1 MKFLIHVTCG
11 PENPTKAALGVLIA
25 RTAADEGHEVTL
37 FLVGDAV
44 VLVRPAVMVNLVGLG
59 TGALDEHFAGL
70 VAAGGRILVS
80 VLSAKAR
87 GLLDPAEAGVPVDFA
102 LPPELV
108 RCTAEADR
116 VLCY

>member
-1 MKFLIHVTCG
+1 MKFLVHVTCG
-11 PENPTKAALGVLIA
+11 TENPTKAALGALIA

-37 FLVGDAV
+37 FLAGDAV
-44 VLVRPAVMVNLVGLG
+44 VLVRPAVMANLSGLG
-59 TGALDEHFAGL
+59 TGSLKEHLEGL

-80 VLSAKAR
+80 GLSAKAR
-87 GLLDPAEAGVPVDFA
+87 GLTDPAEAGVPVTFA
-102 LPPELV
+102 LPAVLV